1 MHDQASRGING
12 AGLAED
18 RLEHLRQAIADE
30 VTAGRYAGA
39 NILVS
44 RHGEIGLSAS
54 IGTVRSDDPTPLR
67 PDTVFSLF
75 SLTKAFTN
83 VLILRAVELGRVALT
98 TRVVEIIPEFA
109 GKPREAI
116 RIEHLLSHRSGL
128 PPMFTPEPGLPLDR
142 LDVVIDAICKKMHSQ
157 EEPGTSV
164 SYSPM
169 AAHALMGE
177 ILRRI
182 DPDGRCY
189 RDIVHQDLFE
199 PLGMADS
206 AIGVRGDLKPRHAV
220 PEFPLHFP
228 ATHPSSR
235 VAGTHGV
242 FEDPD
247 AEMPWV
253 GGVSTV
259 SDIWRFAEALR
270 RGGEIDGR
278 RMLSP
283 RTIDIATINRTGDLP
298 NLLYRGMALAR
309 GWQPWPAYIGLG
321 FSLRGEKIGH
331 CQMGTLSSP
340 RTFGNFG
347 AGSTLFWVD
356 PELGMTFACLTTKL
370 LPEPDNI
377 ERFQRLS
384 DMAISAAL

>member
-1 MHDQASRGING
+1 MQEPVSRGS
-12 AGLAED
+12 LSEE
-18 RLEHLRQAIADE
+18 RMEHLRQAIADD
-30 VTAGRYAGA
+30 VSAGRYAGA
-39 NILVS
+39 NIIVS
-44 RHGEIGLSAS
+44 RHGEVGLSAS
-54 IGTVRSDDPTPLR
+54 IGTLRSDDPTPLDM
-67 PDTVFSLF
+67 DTVFSLF

-83 VLILRAVELGRVALT
+83 VLILRAVELGRLALT

-109 GKPREAI
+109 GKPRDAI
-116 RIEHLLSHRSGL
+116 RLEHLLTHRSGL
-128 PPMFTPEPGLPLDR
+128 PPLFTPEPGLPIDK
-142 LDVVIDAICKKMHSQ
+142 LDVVIDAICKKMHSS
-157 EEPGTSV
+157 EEPGSSV

-177 ILRRI
+177 MLRRT
-182 DPDGRCY
+182 DPADRTY

-199 PLGMADS
+199 PLGMTSS
-206 AIGVRGDLKPRHAV
+206 AIGVRADLQPRHAV
-220 PEFPLHFP
+220 PEFPAYFP

-235 VAGTHGV
+235 VAGLHGV

-259 SDIWRFAEALR
+259 GDIWRFAEALR
-270 RGGEIDGR
+270 RGGELDGR
-278 RMLSP
+278 RILSP
-283 RTIDIATINRTGDLP
+283 RTIDVATINRTGDLP
-298 NLLYRGMALAR
+298 NLLYRGMALSR
-309 GWQPWPAYIGLG
+309 GWLPWPAYIGLG

-331 CQMGTLSSP
+331 TQQGTLASP

-356 PELGMTFACLTTKL
+356 PELGMAFACLTTKL
-370 LPEPDNI
+370 IPEADNF

-384 DMAISAAL
+384 DMAISSAV